1 MLLVTSTLMLSV
13 NGGTESPKV
22 PERATAPIPGTSR
35 LSNEL
40 IIANND
46 NLKYSPKVTY
56 NSIHDEY
63 LVVWENTQTGGAL
76 DIFAR
81 RVSSQGQLL
90 NSFTVAT
97 GSKSRIRPSVAYD
110 PVNDRYLVVWIYDV
124 NGDDSNWDVYGR
136 FIPWDGPSDSLTEF
150 AIYTG
155 NSSQRHPQVAYART
169 QKEFLVIWVNDLA
182 PTSIS
187 GRRIPAD
194 GSPLPDNGFI
204 ISSGPDDRD
213 SPALAYNLARNE
225 YLVTWEVNKAVTGFD
240 IYAVRLRGDGVPTGG
255 DEFAIATH
263 TEDDQLPA
271 VAACHAADQYMV
283 AWQRRV
289 SGDDDI
295 YGSPVSG
302 NSIPGSDI
310 QIDATTLPEQ
320 AASVACDQSGMA
332 YLIAWQTEHQT
343 FNFGIS
349 ARLVYPDGTMKP
361 TIEVVDAGNN
371 ANRTHPSVAGGQA
384 QFLAVWE
391 HQRDGTNYQDIHG
404 RLVWPNVLF
413 LPLIEQ
419 H

>member
-1 MLLVTSTLMLSV
+1 MLLVTSALILSV
-13 NGGTESPKV
+13 NGGPASPKV
-22 PERATAPIPGTSR
+22 PERAAAPTPGTSR

-46 NLKYSPKVTY
+46 NLKSSPKVAY

-63 LVVWENTQTGGAL
+63 LVVWENIQTGSAH
-76 DIFAR
+76 DIYAR

-97 GSKSRIRPSVAYD
+97 GSNSRMQPSVAYD
-110 PVNDRYLVVWIYDV
+110 PVNNRYLVAWIYDV
-124 NGDDSNWDVYGR
+124 NGVGSNWGVYGR
-136 FIPWDGPSDSLTEF
+136 FIPWNGSSDTLTEF

-182 PTSIS
+182 PTSI
-187 GRRIPAD
+187 GGHRIPAD
-194 GSPLPDNGFI
+194 GSTPPDNGFI
-204 ISSGPDDRD
+204 ISSGPDDR
-213 SPALAYNLARNE
+213 PALAYNLARNE
-225 YLVTWEVNKAVTGFD
+225 YLVTWEVNKADTGFD

-255 DEFAIATH
+255 GEFAIATYP
-263 TEDDQLPA
+263 EDDQLPA
-271 VAACHAADQYMV
+271 VAAGHTADQYLV
-283 AWQRRV
+283 AWQRQV
-289 SGDDDI
+289 SGDDDV

-302 NSIPGSDI
+302 NGIPGQDI

-320 AASVACDQSGMA
+320 AASVACDQSGTV
-332 YLIAWQTEHQT
+332 YLVAWQTEHLT
-343 FNFGIS
+343 LNFGIS

-371 ANRTHPSVAGGQA
+371 ADRTHPSVAGGQA

-391 HQRDGTNYQDIHG
+391 HRRDGTDYQDIRG

-413 LPLIEQ
+413 LPLVER